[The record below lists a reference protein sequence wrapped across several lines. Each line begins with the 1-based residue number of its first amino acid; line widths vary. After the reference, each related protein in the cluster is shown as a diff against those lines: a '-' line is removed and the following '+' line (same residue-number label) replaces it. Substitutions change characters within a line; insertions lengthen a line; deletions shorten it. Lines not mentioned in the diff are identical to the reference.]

1 MRTDWGVAVD
11 VPRGTIAATR
21 LLATPTASA
30 TWPNDQP
37 ARTAATMAASRA
49 LAASRSR
56 VCAARQRLSAATA
69 AANAFLS
76 AGMVAGARSHAP
88 RPAQLEEVT
97 SQPGKVT
104 VHRQ

>member
-1 MRTDWGVAVD
+1 
-11 VPRGTIAATR
+11 
-21 LLATPTASA
+21 
-30 TWPNDQP
+30 
-37 ARTAATMAASRA
+37 
-49 LAASRSR
+49 
-56 VCAARQRLSAATA
+56 
-69 AANAFLS
+69 LS